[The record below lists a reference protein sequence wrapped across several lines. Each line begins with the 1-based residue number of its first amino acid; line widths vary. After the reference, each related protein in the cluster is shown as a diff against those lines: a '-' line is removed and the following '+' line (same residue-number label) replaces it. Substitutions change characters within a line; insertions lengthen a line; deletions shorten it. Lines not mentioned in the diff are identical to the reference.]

1 MKGLH
6 DVHNNITTLKEQGS
20 YGKGRPIEQDIID
33 YVEGGYEAF
42 RGESPEAVHNRV
54 FNKALQNYV
63 KDESRML
70 RLVDLGKQEKS
81 LIFQIEKEKQFLK
94 NNVETENIKNL
105 ESKLDRVQELKTS
118 MEEALTYHFK
128 NDPADPPKTLFN
140 KGYKVGT
147 YRAEFKPVVVIDKA
161 GNIKEVILKG
171 RSNFKPIYKSDKMIE
186 NGRRFE
192 VTDGEQQKGLRILHE
207 AFSGLPMLRMED
219 GSWTK
224 LSSYEARN
232 HVEKDYR
239 RIWAQMIK
247 AKELLESGRGGKRQN
262 IANYVIERER
272 VLFDELFNDPNV
284 RDNPVLQK
292 ALILRMLIPEV
303 SDKIIS
309 VRSINENSSKQA
321 VYDYMY
327 RQNSLSEPIISLLA
341 KISVGEHK
349 GSREFAMEMLD
360 DINFL
365 KNAAF
370 ITTENPNIDID
381 LLTSRLYTEP
391 ASLDGFMTKEKY
403 LSRDVFQQQESQ
415 REITRNAA
423 RVMIDYASGK
433 GVIDPVIL
441 YKASKE
447 MSKRGIPIREQWGR
461 MEHLSNED
469 GTVREFGIKNVL
481 ISELEA
487 LRRKD
492 LGERGGNQETT
503 VNRIKSIVDC
513 YLQN

>member
-1 MKGLH
+1 
-6 DVHNNITTLKEQGS
+6 
-20 YGKGRPIEQDIID
+20 
-33 YVEGGYEAF
+33 
-42 RGESPEAVHNRV
+42 
-54 FNKALQNYV
+54 
-63 KDESRML
+63 
-70 RLVDLGKQEKS
+70 
-81 LIFQIEKEKQFLK
+81 
-94 NNVETENIKNL
+94 
-105 ESKLDRVQELKTS
+105 
-118 MEEALTYHFK
+118 
-128 NDPADPPKTLFN
+128 
-140 KGYKVGT
+140 
-147 YRAEFKPVVVIDKA
+147 
-161 GNIKEVILKG
+161 
-171 RSNFKPIYKSDKMIE
+171 
-186 NGRRFE
+186 
-192 VTDGEQQKGLRILHE
+192 
-207 AFSGLPMLRMED
+207 
-219 GSWTK
+219 
-224 LSSYEARN
+224 
-232 HVEKDYR
+232 
-239 RIWAQMIK
+239 
-247 AKELLESGRGGKRQN
+247 
-262 IANYVIERER
+262 
-272 VLFDELFNDPNV
+272 LFNDPNV

-327 RQNSLSEPIISLLA
+327 RENSLSEPIVSLLA

-391 ASLDGFMTKEKY
+391 ASLDGFMTQEKY
-403 LSRDVFQQQESQ
+403 LSRDVFDQQQVQ
-415 REITRNAA
+415 NEITRDAA

-447 MSKRGIPIREQWGR
+447 MSRRGIPIREQWGR
-461 MEHLSNED
+461 MEQLSNED
-469 GTVREFGIKNVL
+469 GTTREFGIRNVL

-492 LGERGGNQETT
+492 LGERGGNQEST
-503 VNRIKSIVDC
+503 VNRVQSIIEC
-513 YLQN
+513 YLPN